1 VIEIRSVLYIIGF
14 LVSASALALLPP
26 ALADFMSG
34 NPDWRVFIGSSFAT
48 AVIGGSLTLA
58 MRGKPSASLS
68 LRGAFMLTGVAWVAL
83 PAIAALPFLGLNIAY
98 VDAFF
103 EATSGV
109 TTTGSTILIGLDS
122 LPPGLLLWRA
132 MLQWIGGVGI
142 IVLAIILLPFLRVAG
157 SQLFKAESS
166 DTSDKVEARSFVL
179 VGRILQIYLLLTIA
193 CTAAYACLGMSVF
206 DAACHA
212 MATISTGGYS
222 THDASFGFYDNA
234 ALHWAGTVFM
244 VSGALPFYVYIKA
257 VRGDLRSLLTD
268 SQVRVLLVFLAVISI
283 MMAFWLNNQSD
294 IGLWK
299 ALTLTSFNVTSIVT
313 TTGFATTDYTQWGQ
327 GAVGLFLVLMF
338 VGGCSGSTSGAIK
351 IYRYQ
356 ILLQIVRT
364 HIKQLGSPN
373 RVLSISFNGRRLSNE
388 VPFSILAFLAV
399 FVATISLFTLA
410 LTFMGLDLVTAYS
423 ASVTAITNVGPG
435 LGPIIGPAG
444 NFATLP
450 DGAKWLLS
458 AAMILGRLELFTLL
472 VMFDRDFWGI

>member
-1 VIEIRSVLYIIGF
+1 
-14 LVSASALALLPP
+14 
-26 ALADFMSG
+26 
-34 NPDWRVFIGSSFAT
+34 
-48 AVIGGSLTLA
+48 
-58 MRGKPSASLS
+58 
-68 LRGAFMLTGVAWVAL
+68 
-83 PAIAALPFLGLNIAY
+83 
-98 VDAFF
+98 
-103 EATSGV
+103 
-109 TTTGSTILIGLDS
+109 
-122 LPPGLLLWRA
+122 
-132 MLQWIGGVGI
+132 
-142 IVLAIILLPFLRVAG
+142 
-157 SQLFKAESS
+157 
-166 DTSDKVEARSFVL
+166 
-179 VGRILQIYLLLTIA
+179 
-193 CTAAYACLGMSVF
+193 
-206 DAACHA
+206 
-212 MATISTGGYS
+212 
-222 THDASFGFYDNA
+222 
-234 ALHWAGTVFM
+234 
-244 VSGALPFYVYIKA
+244 
-257 VRGDLRSLLTD
+257 
-268 SQVRVLLVFLAVISI
+268 